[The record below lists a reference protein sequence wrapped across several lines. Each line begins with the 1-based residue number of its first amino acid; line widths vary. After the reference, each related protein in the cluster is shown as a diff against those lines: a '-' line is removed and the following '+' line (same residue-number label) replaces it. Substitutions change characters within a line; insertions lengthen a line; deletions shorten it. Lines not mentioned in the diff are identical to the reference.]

1 MMEESG
7 TQLSVLG
14 DLRILQSAKLCALSD
29 PWISVYFLVCIYT
42 GAFRQN
48 LSHLQNISLFVLIK
62 INSTAKQGF
71 LIIGWVLMLPG
82 FLRSEVEQ
90 V

>member
-48 LSHLQNISLFVLIK
+48 LSHLQNISLFVLI
-62 INSTAKQGF
+62 NSTAKQGF

>member
-14 DLRILQSAKLCALSD
+14 DLRILQSAKLYALSG

-62 INSTAKQGF
+62 
-71 LIIGWVLMLPG
+71 
-82 FLRSEVEQ
+82 
-90 V
+90 